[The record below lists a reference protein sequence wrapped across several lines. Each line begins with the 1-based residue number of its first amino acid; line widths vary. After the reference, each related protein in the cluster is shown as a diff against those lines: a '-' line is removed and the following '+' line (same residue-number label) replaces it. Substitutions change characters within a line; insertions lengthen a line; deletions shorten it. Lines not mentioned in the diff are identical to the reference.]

1 MIWLALV
8 LIRYMPENPVSPETI
23 YIAGPGKDAGG
34 LTKLSH
40 KDNLRMKYSLILM
53 LSPPGLFRTD
63 RSGGRGGT
71 PLVSVKM
78 HLSCISYLHS
88 HKCQESLGN

>member
-53 LSPPGLFRTD
+53 LSPPGLSRTD
-63 RSGGRGGT
+63 RSGGRGRNSSRLRQNA
-71 PLVSVKM
+71 LVL
-78 HLSCISYLHS
+78 HFLSILS
-88 HKCQESLGN
+88 QESGESW